1 MMATLPQRLYRLQ
14 QLDTELSE
22 RRSKLRETQALL
34 GETPEVVQARAAQ
47 EQADQEL
54 IRQRTR
60 LKDLEFE
67 LQRVSDKL
75 AATVSRLYGGE
86 VTNPKE
92 LHGLEQDHEYL
103 KRARGK
109 HEDDV
114 LEAMTL
120 LDQRESGAAAAAAR
134 RTEVETRW
142 RAEQD
147 RLAKQVEQLQ
157 AKVAALAKDRA
168 QVAAPLDSSA
178 RALYEELMKKKA
190 GRAVALLVGQTCGGC
205 RVTLPSG
212 KAQEVRRGQ
221 GLVTCVNCERILAVP
236 E

>member
-1 MMATLPQRLYRLQ
+1 
-14 QLDTELSE
+14 LSE
-22 RRSKLRETQALL
+22 HRSKLRETQALL
-34 GETPEVVQARAAQ
+34 GETPEVLQARAAQ
-47 EQADQEL
+47 EQADKEL
-54 IRQRTR
+54 IQQRTR

-75 AATVSRLYGGE
+75 TATTARLYGGE

-92 LHGLEQDHEYL
+92 LHGLEQDHDYL
-103 KRARGK
+103 KRASNK
-109 HEDDV
+109 QEDDV
-114 LEAMTL
+114 LQAMTL
-120 LDQRESGAAAAAAR
+120 LDQSEQDAAAASAR
-134 RTEVETRW
+134 HTAVETRW
-142 RAEQD
+142 RVEQD
-147 RLAKQVEQLQ
+147 KLTKQVEQLQ
-157 AKVAALAKDRA
+157 ARVATLAKDRA
-168 QVAAPLDSSA
+168 QIAASLDATA

-221 GLVTCVNCERILAVP
+221 GLITCVNCERILAVQ